1 MEEQKEI
8 WKDIEDY
15 EGIYQISNM
24 GRVKSAPRKGRKTE
38 LILTPT
44 PNTTGYMII
53 GLRKKG
59 FKVKSCL
66 VHRLVLMAFDPID
79 NTEDME
85 GNHKDFDITNNKLS
99 NLEWTTPQENTDHF
113 IGSGRYKDK
122 TKTTGSN
129 HHLCVLNEDIVREL
143 RRLSEEGYSTNG
155 LAKKFGIPESTARQV
170 IKRVSWKHVA

>member
-8 WKDIEDY
+8 WKDIQDF
-15 EGIYQISNM
+15 EGIYQVSNM
-24 GRVKSAPRKGRKTE
+24 GRIKSIPRKGRKTE

-53 GLRKKG
+53 GLRKRG

-66 VHRLVLMAFDPID
+66 VHRLVLMAFDPIT
-79 NTEDME
+79 NAEDME

-113 IGSGRYKDK
+113 LSSDRPKDK
-122 TKTTGSN
+122 TKTTGIN

-143 RRLSEEGYSTNG
+143 RKLSAEGYSTNG
-155 LAKKFGIPESTARQV
+155 LAKRFGIAEATARYAINGV
-170 IKRVSWKHVA
+170 TWKHVA